1 MSKEV
6 AKKKT
11 KKDSTSDYIALS
23 KDLKEIVL
31 DHNQRLSEVES
42 LVKRIAQR
50 MGL

>member
-11 KKDSTSDYIALS
+11 KKDSTSDYIALA

-31 DHNQRLSEVES
+31 DHNQRLSELES
-42 LVKRIAQR
+42 LLDKVANR

>member
-11 KKDSTSDYIALS
+11 KKDSTSDYIALA